1 VLNGDI
7 KLADFLPHSLAEFDR
22 RFGEVFVVNIF
33 YLQLR
38 EYINEWRKQR
48 GKEEEELKRLKDKQ
62 AKRKEIR
69 YSKRYKIS
77 GRIRF

>member
-1 VLNGDI
+1 M
-7 KLADFLPHSLAEFDR
+7 PHSLAEFDR

-69 YSKRYKIS
+69 Y
-77 GRIRF
+77 RI

>member
-1 VLNGDI
+1 MI
-7 KLADFLPHSLAEFDR
+7 KISYIFIQKYLPEIDHL
-22 RFGEVFVVNIF
+22 

-69 YSKRYKIS
+69 YIESS
-77 GRIRF
+77 QVSLCTLEEELFFNVVFVF

>member
-1 VLNGDI
+1 
-7 KLADFLPHSLAEFDR
+7 
-22 RFGEVFVVNIF
+22 VVNIF

-69 YSKRYKIS
+69 Y
-77 GRIRF
+77 RI

>member
-1 VLNGDI
+1 
-7 KLADFLPHSLAEFDR
+7 LPHSLEEFDR

-69 YSKRYKIS
+69 YSTRKITFVS
-77 GRIRF
+77 EYVSESRRCFA